1 MTERQHPVSSPRR
14 LLAWICVGHALSHF
28 WVLTLPPLF
37 PTLADHFD
45 VSYVQLGLLLT
56 CYGLT
61 TGVFQVP
68 SGYLVDRYG
77 AKPVLIAGLLLNGIT
92 FALYG
97 LATGYAML
105 LALVAGVGRSVFHP
119 ANYSIL
125 SAAFAK
131 ERAGKPYSIHTF
143 SGFVGSA
150 IAPMTIAGL
159 YQALDWQGAFAVS
172 GLAGIALAIILSLR
186 LEAPAPLSVSVRARG
201 TANAG
206 TNGGRAI
213 FLSQALVLMFIFYIF
228 ISMTSSGVQAFA
240 PSSLAELYQV
250 PLSTANIALSVY
262 LSALATG
269 ILLGGIV
276 ADRVSNH
283 LQVVGAMFT
292 GGMLLMV
299 LLAAAHPPIW
309 MLFPI
314 FAAAGTLHG
323 AIMPSRDK
331 IVREVAPE
339 GAAGKSFGFVSM
351 GLSVGSVAAPLIL
364 GFLLDTGRPG
374 HIFWAIAGFML
385 VAVLTTFASRY
396 EVLRRSRNDTLKRL
410 SS

>member
-37 PTLADHFD
+37 PALADHFD

-61 TGVFQVP
+61 NGVFQVP

-77 AKPVLIAGLLLNGIT
+77 AKPVLITGLLLNGLT
-92 FALYG
+92 FAIYG

-105 LALVAGVGRSVFHP
+105 LALALVAGVGRSVFHP

-131 ERAGKPYSIHTF
+131 GRAGKPYSIHTF

-159 YQALDWQGAFAVS
+159 YQAFDWQGAFAVS

-186 LEAPAPLSVSVRARG
+186 LEAPEPLSARARG
-201 TANAG
+201 TAHAE
-206 TNGGRAI
+206 TEGGRAI
-213 FLSQALVLMFIFYIF
+213 FLSQALLLMFIFYIF
-228 ISMTSSGVQAFA
+228 ISMTSSGVQTFA

-250 PLSTANIALSVY
+250 SLSTANIALSAY
-262 LSALATG
+262 LSALAIG

-299 LLAAAHPPIW
+299 LLAAAHPPVW

-339 GAAGKSFGFVSM
+339 GAVGKSFGFVSM
-351 GLSVGSVAAPLIL
+351 GLSLGSAAAPLIL
-364 GFLLDTGRPG
+364 GFLFDTGRPS
-374 HIFWAIAGFML
+374 HIFWAIAVFML

-396 EVLRRSRNDTLKRL
+396 EVLRRSRDDTLKRL